1 MRETMKTLLIVI
13 LCFSYATLA
22 QVQVQ
27 VVDPEVDTSELQQKG
42 YQVTRGENE
51 FSSLPDKTKRDS
63 LLEGLAV
70 AKDWD
75 ELQKD
80 IFYMDLKSK
89 TLDQLEKKYPDISKD
104 RLKQLKVKRG

>member
-1 MRETMKTLLIVI
+1 MKTLLIVI
-13 LCFSYATLA
+13 LCFSYTALA

-27 VVDPEVDTSELQQKG
+27 VVDPEVDTSELEQKG
-42 YQVTRGENE
+42 YKVTREENE
-51 FSSLPDKTKRDS
+51 FSSLPDKEKRD
-63 LLEGLAV
+63 LLLNGLPT

-89 TLDQLEKKYPDISKD
+89 TLEQLSKKYPDISKA